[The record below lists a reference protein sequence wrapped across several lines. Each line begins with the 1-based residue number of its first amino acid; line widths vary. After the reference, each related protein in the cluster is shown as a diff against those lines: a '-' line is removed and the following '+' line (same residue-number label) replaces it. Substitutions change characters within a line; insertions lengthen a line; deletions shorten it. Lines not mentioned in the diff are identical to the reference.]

1 MNEEMLRA
9 KRGQFF
15 YAYFGHGGILSRLGN
30 QVNARSATVSFVIF
44 ILLIL
49 ARPCAAQNPQ
59 PAIWKVIMAEAV
71 SEGYSGMYAVA
82 CVIRNRGGD
91 INGFCGSK
99 RKDLEEF
106 CQRQG
111 NRYIT
116 MAKDISHKIFV
127 EGAPDTTGGATHY
140 EAVEIYGEP
149 YWTKGMTVTAK
160 IGEHTFYKE
169 RKRDE

>member
-1 MNEEMLRA
+1 MTKLARQEA
-9 KRGQFF
+9 DFF
-15 YAYFGHGGILSRLGN
+15 IETKLGKG
-30 QVNARSATVSFVIF
+30 VTPFTWRKPGKFAPATLPFIIF

-49 ARPCAAQNPQ
+49 AQPCTAQQPQ
-59 PAIWKVIMAEAV
+59 PAIWKVIIAEAV
-71 SEGYSGMYAVA
+71 SEGYKGMYAVA

-91 INGFCGSK
+91 LSGFCGSR

-111 NRYIT
+111 DRYVD
-116 MAKDISHKIFV
+116 MAKDIDHKVFV

-140 EAVEIYGEP
+140 EAIERYGIP
-149 YWTKGMTVTAK
+149 YWVKGMERTVK

-169 RKRDE
+169 K